1 MWETWVQFLTREDPL
16 EKKMA
21 THPSILAWRIP
32 WTEEPGMLQS
42 MGLQRGGHNLVIKM
56 ATPTMTRM
64 LTLYKHGSCF
74 VQDQILQLFL
84 CAHFRVWP
92 RTGSLSDMML
102 VDSDL
107 GIKSMDR
114 VHVWIWELVHKEAEC
129 QRIDISDSVAGED
142 DSWETLGQR
151 RDQTNQS

>member
-1 MWETWVQFLTREDPL
+1 MWETWVQSLTWEDPL

-32 WTEEPGMLQS
+32 WTEEPVGLQS
-42 MGLQRGGHNLVIKM
+42 MGLQKGGHNLAIKM

-107 GIKSMDR
+107 GVKSRDR
-114 VHVWIWELVHKEAEC
+114 VHVWI
-129 QRIDISDSVAGED
+129 
-142 DSWETLGQR
+142 
-151 RDQTNQS
+151 